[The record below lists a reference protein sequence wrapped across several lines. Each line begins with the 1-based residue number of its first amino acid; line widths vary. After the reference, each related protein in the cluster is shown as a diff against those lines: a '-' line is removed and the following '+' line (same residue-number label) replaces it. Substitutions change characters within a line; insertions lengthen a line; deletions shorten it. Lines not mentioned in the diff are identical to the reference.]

1 MDYCVPCRRTLNG
14 AVTCP
19 ECGAYDNGMAPLGD
33 WGGGA
38 AEVDTAAMEVSEGRD
53 SAEPRGVPS
62 SLTPSVPG
70 ASVTADVPEDRRHG
84 SPRWKKHGV
93 RTLAAATFAV
103 LGGLASASLL
113 PHHSAGLT
121 QAAPNPK
128 LASPDEPQGHDASKP
143 PTATPTP
150 ERPATH
156 PGRGTARNRNGGVTR
171 RPDATPT
178 QRESPAPQASP

>member
-93 RTLAAATFAV
+93 RTLAAADASPESYDKCQR
-103 LGGLASASLL
+103 LADRRPHTHHPWRASGMSEKNHSSSMCCATRAWGCRLRVGRLSQPACHYCSARSAT
-113 PHHSAGLT
+113 HSA
-121 QAAPNPK
+121 
-128 LASPDEPQGHDASKP
+128 LAIVESSRASK
-143 PTATPTP
+143 
-150 ERPATH
+150 RL
-156 PGRGTARNRNGGVTR
+156 RVRL
-171 RPDATPT
+171 
-178 QRESPAPQASP
+178 S